1 MLPPSPRGSS
11 EAHSMTRLPIRDEL
25 RGMHPY
31 GAPQL
36 DVPVRL
42 NTNENPF
49 QPPRDFVE
57 DLAATV
63 LDVARTLNRY
73 PDREALDLR
82 ADLAAYICDE
92 AGTPGIDAS
101 MVWAANGSNEIMVQV
116 LQAFGGPG
124 RSALTFTPTYSMY
137 QEYARNTFTEF
148 VSVPRGE
155 DFSLDAV
162 RAAETVRAMAPDV
175 VFLASPNNPT
185 GTAMSLDVV
194 TAILDAFDG
203 MVVVDEA
210 YAEFRHPGVPSA
222 VSLLAGNPRLIVT
235 RTMSKAFGFAGARV
249 GYLIADAEVVDGLR
263 IVRLPYHLSSLTQ
276 AVARTALAHAD
287 ELKEQ
292 VRRLRDERDALVE
305 WFEGNGFETTP
316 SDANFVMFGKF
327 ADRHSAWQALVDDG
341 VLVREVGPE
350 GYLRVSI
357 GTPSEMEAFKQ
368 ALMKV
373 GSR

>member
-1 MLPPSPRGSS
+1 
-11 EAHSMTRLPIRDEL
+11 MTALPIRDEL
-25 RGMHPY
+25 RGLHPY

-57 DLAATV
+57 DLAETV
-63 LDVARTLNRY
+63 LQTARTLNRY
-73 PDREALDLR
+73 PDREASALR
-82 ADLAAYICDE
+82 ADLAAYVALESE
-92 AGTPGIDAS
+92 APSIDGS
-101 MVWAANGSNEIMVQV
+101 MVWAANGSNEVMTEV

-124 RSALTFTPTYSMY
+124 RKALTFSPTYSMY
-137 QEYARNTFTEF
+137 EEYARNTFTEF
-148 VSVPRGE
+148 VTVPRNP
-155 DFSLDAV
+155 DFSLDAEV
-162 RAAETVRAMAPDV
+162 AAGTVRLLAPDV

-194 TAILDAFDG
+194 EAVLAAFGG

-210 YAEFRHPGVPSA
+210 YAEFRRPGVPSA
-222 VSLLAGNPRLIVT
+222 VSLVERHPRLIVT

-249 GYLIADAEVVDGLR
+249 GYMVANPEVVDAIR

-276 AVARTALAHAD
+276 AVARTALQHTH
-287 ELKEQ
+287 ELQEQ
-292 VRRLRDERDALVE
+292 VRQLRAERDALVD
-305 WFEGNGFETTP
+305 WLQAAGYQTTP
-316 SDANFVMFGKF
+316 SDANFVMYGTFT
-327 ADRHSAWQALVDDG
+327 DRHATWQALVDEG

-357 GTPSEMEAFKQ
+357 GTPAEMEAFKN
-368 ALMKV
+368 ATTKV
-373 GSR
+373 GRS